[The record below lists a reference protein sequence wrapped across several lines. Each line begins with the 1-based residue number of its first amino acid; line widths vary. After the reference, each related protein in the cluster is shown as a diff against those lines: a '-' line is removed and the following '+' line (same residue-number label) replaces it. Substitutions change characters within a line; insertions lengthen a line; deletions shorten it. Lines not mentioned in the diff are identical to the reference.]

1 MISAITSALSG
12 LTNATKQ
19 VETAAQNIAE
29 GGGGD
34 EGRIIED
41 VVDIKLAET
50 AYKANIET
58 IRTANEQSEELL
70 KIFDERV

>member
-29 GGGGD
+29 GGGD

-58 IRTANEQSEELL
+58 IRTANELSEELL